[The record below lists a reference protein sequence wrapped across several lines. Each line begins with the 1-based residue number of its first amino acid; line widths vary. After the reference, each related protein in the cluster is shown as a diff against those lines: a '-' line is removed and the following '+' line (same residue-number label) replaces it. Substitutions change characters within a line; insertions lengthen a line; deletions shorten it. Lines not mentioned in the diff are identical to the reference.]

1 MSIVR
6 QMPVLLLRGSLAN
19 ITMANLTDEEQDH
32 VADIMVRVA
41 SHPEMARHRSRFM
54 KELGDT
60 IGADYNDD
68 RSTAEEEFKIAVWR
82 AAVSLL
88 YHRKYTFECNSCG
101 AVSYKTKTGR
111 PKAID
116 RQYPHCPSC
125 GNVHVTDAGETS
137 FQENSFVPYVEFQKA
152 YKNFTPVQNAPR
164 CESPIRYIPGQ
175 GSYDDNQKHD
185 ILTDD
190 RQLIKFFGEFVWNYF
205 RQTLKE
211 NRRVEHRK
219 TPQQICGPADIII
232 VQEILSLCSRM
243 KLDFNYCQKT
253 QPECGV
259 YNITILGLQTP
270 PEFTAEFTIIRQ
282 RGLEHGIIIECDN
295 STLKI
300 HANPNAPDLE
310 AYIIKPEHVLVL
322 DGYSSESDND
332 DDGKSF
338 TISQVSYRT
347 VGVEQMQQ
355 EDHVTMIDTSDV
367 IEAVRK
373 SLPDG
378 ECKQVFDIWAGRGQ
392 TYIGFSETFGDGK
405 ACINHIARHLKITT
419 RAVNQHKE
427 TIKINMLAHGML
439 PE

>member
-1 MSIVR
+1 MPIVR
-6 QMPVLLLRGSLAN
+6 QMSELLLRGSLAN
-19 ITMANLTDEEQDH
+19 VTMANLTDDEQTH
-32 VADIMVRVA
+32 VADVIDRVA
-41 SHPEMARHRSRFM
+41 SHPDMARHRSRFM

-68 RSTAEEEFKIAVWR
+68 RAAAEEEFQIAIWR

-88 YHRKYTFECNSCG
+88 YHRKYTFECTSCG
-101 AVSYKTKTGR
+101 SMTYKTKTGR
-111 PKAID
+111 PKALD
-116 RQYPHCPSC
+116 RQYPACPNC
-125 GNVHVTDAGETS
+125 KNVRVTHAGETDFKEGTYINGDE
-137 FQENSFVPYVEFQKA
+137 FQES
-152 YKNFTPVQNAPR
+152 YKDFSPAQDAPR
-164 CESPIRYIPGQ
+164 CESPIRYIPGEET
-175 GSYDDNQKHD
+175 YDDDQRD
-185 ILTDD
+185 RILTDD
-190 RQLIKFFGEFVWNYF
+190 RQLVKFFGEFVWNYF

-211 NRRVEHRK
+211 NNRVEHRR
-219 TPQQICGPADIII
+219 TPQRICGPGDFII

-243 KLDFNYCQKT
+243 KLDHNYCPNT
-253 QPECGV
+253 QPEHGA
-259 YNITILGLQTP
+259 YHITILGLQTP
-270 PEFTAEFTIIRQ
+270 PEFSAEFACLRQ
-282 RGLEHGIIIECDN
+282 KGLDHGIIVECDESTIKVHQN
-295 STLKI
+295 SE
-300 HANPNAPDLE
+300 APSLE
-310 AYIIKPEHVLVL
+310 ADIIKPEHVLVL

-347 VGVEQMQQ
+347 VGMERMQQ
-355 EDHVTMIDTSDV
+355 DDPIATIETSDV
-367 IEAVRK
+367 IEAVRN

-392 TYIGFSETFGDGK
+392 TYIDFSEEFGDGR